1 MISLYTCV
9 VGHNTI
15 QYNMIHMI
23 KKINIYVNK
32 FRFGWLDGAPSIQHS
47 LRLKRHK
54 NGAQRSVR
62 VFPFM
67 SVTARRSVDT
77 CDDKVVSEYEED

>member
-1 MISLYTCV
+1 MITSLAGGSSCRGTV
-9 VGHNTI
+9 
-15 QYNMIHMI
+15 
-23 KKINIYVNK
+23 
-32 FRFGWLDGAPSIQHS
+32 GWLDGAPSVQHS

-77 CDDKVVSEYEED
+77 CDAKVVSEYEED

>member
-1 MISLYTCV
+1 MVKLANLKKFPIGTCLQHLVKCTCMICASNGT
-9 VGHNTI
+9 
-15 QYNMIHMI
+15 
-23 KKINIYVNK
+23 
-32 FRFGWLDGAPSIQHS
+32 
-47 LRLKRHK
+47 K